1 MKNLERKDINIIAKQ
16 IMVEVATTTQDLDE
30 IKMIIGKVEDLIVED
45 VPFSEITNLIEFIKS
60 VKNNGNVSI
69 KPVIDLYT
77 DRIIKA
83 KDANIESSVKEAVVK
98 DQAKKIASLTGLD
111 LKEIEKTTSI
121 EGKILDLMLPSK
133 ELNFK
138 SILGESLDQCVKIL
152 EQKAQKPYHGDENR

>member
-1 MKNLERKDINIIAKQ
+1 MKNLERKDINMIAKK

-69 KPVIDLYT
+69 KTVIDLYI
-77 DRIIKA
+77 DRIIKV

-138 SILGESLDQCVKIL
+138 SILGESLDQGVKIL
-152 EQKAQKPYHGDENR
+152 ERKAQKPYHGDENR